1 MEISWSVPE
10 KLHYKKIKPFKQGL
24 YYIEIPATDIKK
36 IYKISI
42 LAEFFIK
49 IFIKYFHTSF
59 DFRLPL
65 SMKTTPNPASSKIT
79 AMPARKKT
87 DR

>member
-42 LAEFFIK
+42 LAEFF
-49 IFIKYFHTSF
+49 YQDFHTSF